1 MKAEKTDLPM
11 PDELSPAVMSAIV
24 SGKKIQAIKLLR
36 QESGLDLRE
45 AKAIVDALSVQQGDQ
60 SGTPPV
66 PGFSEEG
73 GASGLLAIGVA
84 AVFAYVLYRLFVAG

>member
-1 MKAEKTDLPM
+1 MKVEERDPPM

-36 QESGLDLRE
+36 QETGLGLRE
-45 AKAIVDALSVQQGDQ
+45 AKAIVDALSAGQVNE
-60 SGTPPV
+60 SGTPAP
-66 PGFSEEG
+66 PGFKEEG

>member
-1 MKAEKTDLPM
+1 M

-36 QESGLDLRE
+36 QETGLGLRE
-45 AKAIVDALSVQQGDQ
+45 AKAIVDALSARQGVEPDT
-60 SGTPPV
+60 SA

-73 GASGLLAIGVA
+73 GANGMVAIAVA
-84 AVFAYVLYRLFVAG
+84 AVFAYVLYRLFVAS

>member
-1 MKAEKTDLPM
+1 MKVEKRAPPM

-36 QESGLDLRE
+36 QETGLDLRE
-45 AKAIVDALSVQQGDQ
+45 AKALVDVLSAQQGVE
-60 SGTPPV
+60 SGTPT

-73 GASGLLAIGVA
+73 GAKGLVAIGVA
-84 AVFAYVLYRLFVAG
+84 AVFAYVLYRLFSAG